1 MDRPLLLIDGDNLA
15 HRAYHA
21 IPKTVTGASGQPIN
35 SIVGWTNM
43 LLFVWEAEQ
52 PRGVY
57 VAWDTLNVPTYRHK
71 LWPDYQGGRVFD
83 RELIQQLDIL
93 PDVCRAF
100 GFGVG
105 KQEGYEA
112 DDFLAA
118 AAQAETKRGG
128 KSLILTNDRD
138 AFQLA
143 SDDVTVLWPRKG
155 ISDIVRVGP
164 REVVER
170 LGVLPEQVPD
180 YKALAGDSSDNIP
193 GARGIGPKAAA
204 ELLLRYGT
212 LDRVLEADARGL
224 AAQGQ
229 QLLAF
234 REMTCLRTDV
244 AVELPESGPPN
255 WAAAAA
261 RLRELGAEALAKRV
275 EERAS
280 RLG

>member
-1 MDRPLLLIDGDNLA
+1 M
-15 HRAYHA
+15 
-21 IPKTVTGASGQPIN
+21 
-35 SIVGWTNM
+35 
-43 LLFVWEAEQ
+43 
-52 PRGVY
+52 
-57 VAWDTLNVPTYRHK
+57 
-71 LWPDYQGGRVFD
+71 
-83 RELIQQLDIL
+83 
-93 PDVCRAF
+93 
-100 GFGVG
+100 
-105 KQEGYEA
+105 
-112 DDFLAA
+112 
-118 AAQAETKRGG
+118 
-128 KSLILTNDRD
+128 
-138 AFQLA
+138 
-143 SDDVTVLWPRKG
+143 LWPRKG